1 MKKYTNER
9 TKVGLRMYRVL
20 LVCTFILLIL
30 NMSCE
35 SQKAITDQQNN
46 ASVMELVL
54 QDNYS
59 GTEEEEQI
67 LIKNQKSLLQFFA
80 KVNRTRKP
88 GLPVPEIDFKKH
100 MVLVWCVGETT
111 NSNPGL
117 ILEKETEIE
126 YKLRKLNAH
135 NKTKSTAIL
144 SPFMLYKLPLNDKK
158 IIVE

>member
-1 MKKYTNER
+1 MSER
-9 TKVGLRMYRVL
+9 MKVGLRMYRVL
-20 LVCTFILLIL
+20 LLCTFILLAL
-30 NMSCE
+30 STSCDG
-35 SQKAITDQQNN
+35 QRAITNQQNN
-46 ASVMELVL
+46 ASVMTLVL

-59 GTEEEEQI
+59 GTAEEELI
-67 LIKNQKSLLQFFA
+67 LIKNQKSLFQFFT

>member
-67 LIKNQKSLLQFFA
+67 LIKNQKSLLQFFT

-88 GLPVPEIDFKKH
+88 GLLVPEIDFNKH
-100 MVLVWCVGETT
+100 MILVWCVGETT
-111 NSNPGL
+111 NPSHGL
-117 ILEKETEIE
+117 ILEKETEDL
-126 YKLRKLNAH
+126 YMLRKLNSH
-135 NKTKSTAIL
+135 NKIRNTTIL
-144 SPFMLYKLPLNDKK
+144 SPFMLYKLPFNHKK
-158 IIVE
+158 VIVE